1 MSSWQLFNNF
11 NLLLEAL
18 KPFCN
23 KPLDLLRL
31 HRILEHVEAVQET
44 YLCTYRA
51 PYRSWANI
59 IKNVT
64 WICDDICSY
73 CLIACRTCRVYCWYT
88 NMCPVVPQHAQ
99 GFYVS
104 TISWKVYCRREF
116 NAPKIAYF
124 ELYLFFRHPVFNF
137 FKYMN
142 F

>member
-1 MSSWQLFNNF
+1 M
-11 NLLLEAL
+11 EAL
-18 KPFCN
+18 KA
-23 KPLDLLRL
+23 LLQYIYL
-31 HRILEHVEAVQET
+31 STYKQFILKALKAILQYTFQLIVEAVQET
-44 YLCTYRA
+44 YLCTNNT
-51 PYRSWANI
+51 PYRSCKLLNSKSKYRHKFKLNSW
-59 IKNVT
+59 
-64 WICDDICSY
+64 WY
-73 CLIACRTCRVYCWYT
+73 LLRTCRVHCRYT
-88 NMCPVVPQHAQ
+88 NMFPDVPQHAQ